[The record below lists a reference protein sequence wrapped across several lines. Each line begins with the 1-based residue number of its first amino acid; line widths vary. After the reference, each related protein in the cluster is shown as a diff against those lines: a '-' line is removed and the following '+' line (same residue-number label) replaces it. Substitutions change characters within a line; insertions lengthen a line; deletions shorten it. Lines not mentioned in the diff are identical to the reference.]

1 VLHALLYMM
10 VMLVRAE
17 G

>member
-1 VLHALLYMM
+1 VSHALLYMM